1 MKILARA
8 GKPASHRGGS
18 REETLAIAAA
28 VLVASAACSAGD
40 DRVEPTPPDTTPTTV
55 GEGDTGGAT
64 ADQDGDSVIDIG
76 EDDVVLTA
84 GLVRFG
90 GCGPLIDYLHTE
102 YLARVESEAFD
113 DEAPG
118 RTPGGSDAPASTA
131 STSPAT
137 RLTTSPPAR
146 SWA

>member
-1 MKILARA
+1 M
-8 GKPASHRGGS
+8 
-18 REETLAIAAA
+18 
-28 VLVASAACSAGD
+28 LVASAACSAGD

-64 ADQDGDSVIDIG
+64 ADQAGDSVIDIG

-102 YLARVESEAFD
+102 YLARVGSEAFD
-113 DEAPG
+113 DEAAWEDAWRQR
-118 RTPGGSDAPASTA
+118 RTSLHRFDISGDEADYESSGAV
-131 STSPAT
+131 
-137 RLTTSPPAR
+137 L
-146 SWA
+146 